1 MNFRD
6 DVTRAQDHPPA
17 GSLGVVKTSRAFS
30 GCIASAFV
38 LASLIGC
45 SSPEPEQAQA
55 PVANQV
61 TVKDRT
67 YSPSNI
73 TVDVGETVTWVFDD
87 GGMAHDVVAD
97 DKSFRSP
104 LMTSN
109 TFTHKFTEPGTY
121 TYHCTPHPDMM
132 GTVVVQG

>member
-1 MNFRD
+1 M
-6 DVTRAQDHPPA
+6 
-17 GSLGVVKTSRAFS
+17 KTSRAFS

-61 TVKDRT
+61 TVKNRT
-67 YSPSNI
+67 YTPASI
-73 TVDVGETVTWVFDD
+73 TVDVGDTVTWVFDD
-87 GGMAHDVVAD
+87 GGMTHDVVAD

-109 TFTHKFTEPGTY
+109 TFTHTFTEPGTY

-132 GTVVVQG
+132 GTVLVQG